1 MGLKYI
7 SCDIKMDSKKFKQKV
22 ENKEIQVGVVG
33 FGYIGTCIGAVLA
46 ESGYNVKGVEPN
58 KGIVDE
64 INQGTT
70 SVKEPGLDILVKKV
84 VESGNLKVSS
94 DFSVVQQC
102 EVIIITVGTPLGE
115 DFSPDKTQIEAAT
128 KSLIPYL
135 SEEKLIMLKS
145 TVPPGTTRE
154 LAKNISVLSQIS
166 NPLVAFCPERL
177 AEGNAIKDFKTI
189 PVIVGGNSK

>member
-1 MGLKYI
+1 
-7 SCDIKMDSKKFKQKV
+7 
-22 ENKEIQVGVVG
+22 
-33 FGYIGTCIGAVLA
+33 
-46 ESGYNVKGVEPN
+46 
-58 KGIVDE
+58 
-64 INQGTT
+64 
-70 SVKEPGLDILVKKV
+70 GLDILVKKV

-189 PVIVGGNSK
+189 PVIVGGNSSKCSKLAEIFWEMALGVDVFSVSDPETAELVKLSDNLWIDTNIALANEIG